1 MAFWALHP
9 PLRGLATDRV
19 RATPGEM
26 FTGIVET
33 TGVLAARSARGQGA
47 RLSITTEMGPLVV
60 GESVAVHGVCLT
72 VQTVTSTGFDCDAT
86 VETLAC
92 TTLGSLPLG
101 GRVHLERS
109 LAVGDRL
116 GGHIVSG
123 HVDGKLRL
131 KTRRTLSEAV
141 ELVFEVEDPSLPKF
155 IAQKGSVAIN
165 GVSLT
170 VNGVAGSEFDV
181 VIIPH
186 TLEVTMLGELAAGQ
200 EANLEVDM
208 LARYVARLLA
218 NDVSAAPGAGGDAR
232 MLEKLKSAGFV

>member
-1 MAFWALHP
+1 
-9 PLRGLATDRV
+9 
-19 RATPGEM
+19 M

-33 TGVLAARSARGQGA
+33 TGVLAGRAPRGQGA
-47 RLSITTEMGPLVV
+47 RLSIATAMGPLVL
-60 GESVAVHGVCLT
+60 GESIAVHGVCLT
-72 VQTVTSTGFDCDAT
+72 VQTVTAEGFECDAT
-86 VETLAC
+86 VETLAR
-92 TTLGSLPLG
+92 TTLGTIALG

-116 GGHIVSG
+116 GGHILSG

-131 KTRRTLSEAV
+131 RTRRALSEAL

-155 IAQKGSVAIN
+155 IASKGSVAVN

-170 VNGVAGSEFDV
+170 VNGTAGAQFDV

-186 TLEVTMLGELAAGQ
+186 TLTVTTLGDLAPGQ
-200 EANLEVDM
+200 EANLEVDL

-218 NDVSAAPGAGGDAR
+218 NDAGEAAPAGGDSR
-232 MLEKLKSAGFV
+232 LLDKLKSSGFI

>member
-1 MAFWALHP
+1 
-9 PLRGLATDRV
+9 
-19 RATPGEM
+19 M

-33 TGVLAARSARGQGA
+33 TGVLATRAARGEGA
-47 RLSITTEMGPLVV
+47 RLSVTTAMGPFVV
-60 GESVAVHGVCLT
+60 GESIAVHGVCLT
-72 VQTVTSTGFDCDAT
+72 VQTVTSEGFECDAT

-92 TTLGSLPLG
+92 TTLGSIPVG

-131 KTRRTLSEAV
+131 RTRRALSEAV
-141 ELVFEVEDPSLPKF
+141 ELVFEVEDPSLAKF
-155 IAQKGSVAIN
+155 IAPKGSVAIN

-170 VNGVAGSEFDV
+170 VNGVAGVQFDV

-186 TLEVTMLGELAAGQ
+186 TLVATTLGELAPGQ
-200 EANLEVDM
+200 EANLEVDL
-208 LARYVARLLA
+208 LARYVERLLTSGA
-218 NDVSAAPGAGGDAR
+218 GAGTSAGGDVR
-232 MLEKLKSAGFV
+232 LLEKLKSAGFI